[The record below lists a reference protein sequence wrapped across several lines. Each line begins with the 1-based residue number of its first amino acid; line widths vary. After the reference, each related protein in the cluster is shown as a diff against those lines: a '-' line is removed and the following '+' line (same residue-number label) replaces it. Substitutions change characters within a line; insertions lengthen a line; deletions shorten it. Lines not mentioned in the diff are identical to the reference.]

1 MGGYWRTILKQDRV
15 PSGALPDDWIYRLRT
30 HPWYRTFIWAMK
42 WYILPTAFTLLFL
55 YVGLGAASRVS
66 FTLADSF
73 GFICQKS
80 QHLEAPSGTF
90 PTTGAPQSLDGTL
103 AKTFDTSAL
112 CWSSGIRLE
121 KDSRYRITMMVDAGP
136 WRDGNI
142 ETDLGGFS
150 VDKMTWPMYFGLPLR
165 RTLAQPW
172 FKPIARIASTGND
185 EYPLDAVRRVGRDV
199 LRRELVAELTAR
211 TTGEL
216 FLYVNDTVI
225 GFPGIA
231 DSFYVGKAGRNFGTA
246 KIKVE
251 TVMSGV
257 SP

>member
-1 MGGYWRTILKQDRV
+1 LKQDMA

-30 HPWYRTFIWAMK
+30 HLWYRMFIWAME
-42 WYILPTAFTLLFL
+42 WYILPTAFALLFF
-55 YVGLGAASRVS
+55 YIGLGAASRVM
-66 FTLADSF
+66 FILADSF
-73 GFICQKS
+73 GFVCQKS
-80 QHLEAPSGTF
+80 QSLESPGGTL
-90 PTTGAPQSLDGTL
+90 PTTGTPQSPDGTL
-103 AKTFDTSAL
+103 TKTFDTSTL

-121 KDSRYRITMMVDAGP
+121 KDSRYRITMMVAAGP
-136 WRDGNI
+136 WRDGDI

-150 VDKMTWPMYFGLPLR
+150 VDKMTWPMYFGLPFR

-172 FKPIARIASTGND
+172 FKPIARISSTGND
-185 EYPLDAVRRVGRDV
+185 EYPLNSVRRVGRDV

-216 FLYVNDTVI
+216 FLYVNDAVI
-225 GFPGIA
+225 GLPGIA
-231 DSFYVGKAGRNFGTA
+231 DLFYVGKGKAGRNFGTA

-251 TVMSGV
+251 TVTSSV